1 MHKLAAEQNVDRQ
14 KIFLWVD
21 YHSVDQH
28 GGVSQGVNALPLY
41 IQCCDAFVTI
51 HHEEYWTR
59 AWCLSEALFGEKAR
73 AKRSFPAMYVLKDAG
88 LSVAQDTSLVD
99 EDQAR
104 AGRLT
109 DERDRPKIDFLA
121 TQSNL
126 L

>member
-1 MHKLAAEQNVDRQ
+1 
-14 KIFLWVD
+14 
-21 YHSVDQH
+21 
-28 GGVSQGVNALPLY
+28 
-41 IQCCDAFVTI
+41 
-51 HHEEYWTR
+51 
-59 AWCLSEALFGEKAR
+59 
-73 AKRSFPAMYVLKDAG
+73 MYVLKDAG